1 MLSLV
6 IADRSPVTQDI
17 KSYGSCQPNSVTCLV
32 SIGLLSDPHSCC
44 VPITTFLT
52 LTRYPQP
59 LKESGAPA
67 ELGHSDARV
76 PRGWG
81 AETLVLLYGSTLGGF
96 DPYLSGKGSVTAAA
110 EKGMFT
116 EKMSSSSLS
125 VFAFKMSFA
134 LKEVSKL
141 CHNPC
146 PKGRELRCT
155 HHWPQ
160 QVSAAAKLVSSPGS
174 FSFDCLF

>member
-1 MLSLV
+1 M
-6 IADRSPVTQDI
+6 
-17 KSYGSCQPNSVTCLV
+17 
-32 SIGLLSDPHSCC
+32 
-44 VPITTFLT
+44 
-52 LTRYPQP
+52 
-59 LKESGAPA
+59 
-67 ELGHSDARV
+67 
-76 PRGWG
+76 
-81 AETLVLLYGSTLGGF
+81 LYGSTLGGF

-116 EKMSSSSLS
+116 EKMSSSSLF

-174 FSFDCLF
+174 FSFDCLFYLALEPCISKSMSHVSKWFAGFCPEQGNWETKTLKISCGGFSLVF